1 MRRSLSLFGTLSH
14 LSVAEGSAVSP
25 TMVDIGGKLST
36 ARFARAEASLRVV
49 GGGARVQSW
58 WPDDQSTESA
68 LVTTA
73 VVAGVGAAKACG
85 ALIPMCHPLS
95 LTRAAV
101 VVERPRLSSVEGRV
115 DDAVVRVVADA
126 SAVGGT
132 GVEMEALLAASVAA
146 LTLVDMLKGALP
158 PGSLEIEHVRLLEKS
173 GGSRGVYKATMLD
186 RAKQM
191 APTPLSQK

>member
-1 MRRSLSLFGTLSH
+1 MRRFLGTLSH
-14 LSVAEGSAVSP
+14 LSVVDGAAVSP
-25 TMVDIGGKLST
+25 AMVDIGRKSSS
-36 ARFARAEASLRVV
+36 ARFARAEAWLRIV

-58 WPDDQSTESA
+58 WPDEQSAESA

-73 VVAGVGAAKACG
+73 VVAGVSAAKACG

-101 VVERPRLSSVEGRV
+101 VVERPRLSSVDGRA

-126 SAVGGT
+126 SAVGST

-158 PGSLEIEHVRLLEKS
+158 PGSLEIEHVRLLEKT
-173 GGSRGVYKATMLD
+173 GGSRGAFKAATLD
-186 RAKQM
+186 QAKQQT
-191 APTPLSQK
+191 APPPPQ